1 MNIAFFYENE
11 ISPYKG
17 GTEGVTYTLSH
28 HFKEKGLNVIY
39 IIKNKENIPDKDN
52 STKTFYIPNVEQY
65 DSIENFKFIN
75 KIVYNEKIDIIIN
88 QCAYTDCI
96 KLFRNDKINAKI
108 ITCLHFQ
115 PSIGLSYFN
124 KMFDLEL
131 NLKKPTKFIYNL
143 LRRIKLP
150 YNKQKIWNAKKK
162 QYKFIA
168 EHSDAFI
175 LLSENFKD
183 NILKFIPKHLYYK
196 IYYITNPLK
205 KRAVANI
212 KKENSILF
220 VGRLEY
226 SSKRVDL
233 AIKIWSIIE
242 KKHKDWCFNIIGD
255 GEERS
260 KLEDLV
266 KKLHLERVFFHGQ
279 CNPEKFYNKSKILIL
294 TSIHEGLGLVVLE
307 ALQHKVVPLVFD
319 TYESIHDIINNGE
332 NGIIIEP
339 FNLKK
344 YAKELENLIISEDNL
359 KRLSQNNDITLKKF
373 DIDYIYKKWIKLFKE
388 LTEQ

>member
-17 GTEGVTYTLSH
+17 GTESVTYILSH
-28 HFKEKGLNVIY
+28 HFKEKGLKVIY
-39 IIKNKENIPDKDN
+39 IIKNKVNIPDKDN

-75 KIVYNEKIDIIIN
+75 EIVNNEKIDIIIN
-88 QCAYTDCI
+88 QCAYTNCV

-115 PSIGLSYFN
+115 PSVGLSYFN
-124 KMFDLEL
+124 KMFDLKL
-131 NLKKPTKFIYNL
+131 DLKKPSKFVYNL

-150 YNKQKIWNAKKK
+150 YNKQKIWNIKKK

-168 EHSDAFI
+168 EHSDAFV
-175 LLSENFKD
+175 LLSEKFKD
-183 NILKFIPKHLYYK
+183 NILKFIPKNLYHK
-196 IYYITNPLK
+196 IYYITNPIK
-205 KRAVANI
+205 KRTIINRE
-212 KKENSILF
+212 KENSILF

-242 KKHKDWCFNIIGD
+242 KKHKDWSFNIIGD

-294 TSIHEGLGLVVLE
+294 TSIHEGLGLVLLE
-307 ALQHKVVPLVFD
+307 ALQYKVVPFAFD
-319 TYESIHDIINNGE
+319 TYESIHDIINNKQ

-344 YAKELENLIISEDNL
+344 YAKELENIIMNEDLL

-373 DIDYIYKKWIKLFKE
+373 DIDYIYTKWINLFKK